1 METIKPIIIDK
12 DDVLNLRFP
21 DQEILSNKEMVTERR
36 IELDRATTLGNIENI
51 KFKIVFEDSEGVKEV
66 ETTIWA
72 TTDKRVILKK
82 GAVIPINR
90 IISIR

>member
-1 METIKPIIIDK
+1 MNAIKPIIIDK
-12 DDVLNLRFP
+12 EEVLNLRFP
-21 DQEILSNKEMVTERR
+21 ENEVLLDKDMVEQRR
-36 IELDRATTLGNIENI
+36 IELDRATTLGNIEHS
-51 KFKIVFEDSEGVKEV
+51 KFKIVFEDNEGRKQV

-90 IISIR
+90 IIEIR